1 MSQAVRYL
9 GVVPARA
16 GSKGLPGKNMLELGG
31 RPLVRHTLEA
41 ALGSARLDRILL
53 TSDDEAAVALAE
65 EVGVPSVQRPA
76 ELATDDAPVLGAVLH
91 AIDSTG
97 ADVENVVLL
106 QPTSPLRD
114 ARDIDAAIDA
124 FESSGRPTLVSVD
137 PVSQHPCEVVQ
148 VVDGRL
154 ERAVEWPEGATG
166 RQALPEFFYVNGAI
180 YIARVDKL
188 RATGAFQ
195 DEDSAVFVMEPSHSV
210 DIDDA
215 FDLDV
220 ARGLLDGVRD

>member
-9 GVVPARA
+9 GIVPARA
-16 GSKGLPGKNMLELGG
+16 GSKGLPGKNMLDLGG
-31 RPLVRHTLEA
+31 RPLLQHTLEA
-41 ALGSARLDRILL
+41 ATGSTRLDRVLV
-53 TSDDEAAVALAE
+53 TSDDEAALALAE
-65 EVGVPSVQRPA
+65 EMGIPSVRRPA

-91 AIDSTG
+91 AADSIG
-97 ADVENVVLL
+97 AAVENVVLL

-114 ARDIDAAIDA
+114 ARDIDAAIEA
-124 FESSGRPTLVSVD
+124 FESAGRATLVSVD
-137 PVSQHPCEVVQ
+137 PVSQHPCEVVR
-148 VVDGRL
+148 VADGRL
-154 ERAVEWPEGATG
+154 VRAVEWPEGATG

-180 YIARVDKL
+180 YIARVDQL

-195 DEDSAVFVMEPSHSV
+195 DEDSAVYVMEPSHSV

>member
-9 GVVPARA
+9 GIVPARA
-16 GSKGLPGKNMLELGG
+16 GSKGLPGKNMLDLGG
-31 RPLVRHTLEA
+31 RPLLQHTLEA
-41 ALGSARLDRILL
+41 ATGSTRLDRILV
-53 TSDDEAAVALAE
+53 TSDDEAALVLSE
-65 EVGVPSVQRPA
+65 ELGVPSVRRPA

-91 AIDSTG
+91 AVDSIG
-97 ADVENVVLL
+97 AGVENVVLL

-114 ARDIDAAIDA
+114 ARDVDAAVDA
-124 FESSGRPTLVSVD
+124 FESSGRATLVSVD
-137 PVSQHPCEVVQ
+137 PVSQHPCEVVR
-148 VVDGRL
+148 VVEGRL
-154 ERAVEWPEGATG
+154 VRAVEWPEGATG

-180 YIARVDKL
+180 YIARVDRL

-195 DEDSAVFVMEPSHSV
+195 DEDSAVYVMEPSHSV
-210 DIDDA
+210 DVDDA